1 VVSEAVPRR
10 VAERPGT
17 PRRRAARSVADA
29 ADPSGTLLSL
39 AVLLAAG
46 AGPTASWRHLAD
58 SGDEH
63 ARHVVRLIDRGDA
76 VPDAIAEQAARTGDE
91 SWGDVAAAWSVA
103 ETVGA
108 PLADTLRTVADSV
121 RDDVELRADV
131 RVALAEPT
139 ASARLMM
146 WLPLLG
152 MLVGAGLGLDTLGV
166 LFRTPYGA
174 ACLVTGVVLIL
185 LARAWTRRL
194 VRAAQPDPGT
204 PGMHEELLAAALSGG
219 VSVRRAREV
228 LAMCDEYT
236 PSATR
241 GSVDAD
247 RVLELS
253 HAAGVPAVE
262 LLRAAAMRAR
272 SLARTDGRMRGAR
285 LGTRLLL
292 PMGVCTLPAFLLLGV
307 APMLISI
314 IVTTPLPTFAG

>member
-1 VVSEAVPRR
+1 MVSRGAPV
-10 VAERPGT
+10 
-17 PRRRAARSVADA
+17 D

-39 AVLLAAG
+39 AVLLSAG
-46 AGPTASWRHLAD
+46 GGPTASWRHLAE

-63 ARHVVRLIDRGDA
+63 AREVVRLIDRGDA
-76 VPDAIAEQAARTGDE
+76 VPDAIAAQTARTGDA

-108 PLADTLRTVADSV
+108 PLSDTLRVVADSV

-152 MLVGAGLGLDTLGV
+152 LDTIGV

-174 ACLVTGVVLIL
+174 ACLIVGIALIL
-185 LARAWTRRL
+185 LARRWTKSL
-194 VRAAQPDPGT
+194 VRAAQPAPGT

-228 LAMCDEYT
+228 LATCDEYT

-241 GSVDAD
+241 GSADAD

-262 LLRAAAMRAR
+262 LLRAAALRAR
-272 SLARTDGRMRGAR
+272 STARADGRMRGAR
-285 LGTRLLL
+285 LGTRLLI

-314 IVTTPLPTFAG
+314 VTSTPLPTFAG

>member
-1 VVSEAVPRR
+1 MVSEAVPRR

-17 PRRRAARSVADA
+17 PRRRAPRSASDR

-152 MLVGAGLGLDTLGV
+152 LLVGAGLGLDTLGV

-272 SLARTDGRMRGAR
+272 SLARADGRMRGAR

>member
-1 VVSEAVPRR
+1 MVTRARAV
-10 VAERPGT
+10 
-17 PRRRAARSVADA
+17 D

-39 AVLLAAG
+39 AVLLSAG
-46 AGPTASWRHLAD
+46 GGPTASWRHLAE
-58 SGDEH
+58 SGDAH
-63 ARHVVRLIDRGDA
+63 AREVVRFIDRGEA
-76 VPDAIAEQAARTGDE
+76 VPDAIAERAAQTGDD

-108 PLADTLRTVADSV
+108 PLADTLRVVADSV

-152 MLVGAGLGLDTLGV
+152 LIVGAGLGLDTIGV
-166 LFRTPYGA
+166 LFRTPAGA

-185 LARAWTRRL
+185 LARRWTKRL

-219 VSVRRAREV
+219 VSVRRARGV

-262 LLRAAAMRAR
+262 LLRAAALRAR
-272 SLARTDGRMRGAR
+272 SLARADGRMRGAK
-285 LGTRLLL
+285 LGTRLLI

-314 IVTTPLPTFAG
+314 VTSTPLPTFAG

>member
-1 VVSEAVPRR
+1 MVSEAVPRR